1 VECFFFSV
9 GSGTIRC
16 FSFFVSLLAIAHSFL
31 PELTLPERWGRPF
44 VFFLLR
50 RTSKNAGKTS
60 ERFESFLFLLD
71 PLASRLFHALFV
83 FPSLILASSRR
94 NRVGVVLGSSS
105 WRFFAGCLFFFFFLG
120 TPTNPD
126 EIGKDLRYSSRSVFF
141 FSFYA
146 ILFGLLRARFITR
159 VHALPTTV
167 THKHTYVHANN
178 WREELLNGW
187 HSYFN
192 FLGCETSN
200 SARHDSMRFSTSAS
214 FWWPIHFARTPRDLS
229 NRIQLGVP
237 CSLFVANV
245 SPIRAC

>member
-1 VECFFFSV
+1 L
-9 GSGTIRC
+9 GS
-16 FSFFVSLLAIAHSFL
+16 SFC
-31 PELTLPERWGRPF
+31 
-44 VFFLLR
+44 FFLLR

-105 WRFFAGCLFFFFFLG
+105 WRFFCWLLVLLFFFG
-120 TPTNPD
+120 DPD
-126 EIGKDLRYSSRSVFF
+126 EPRRNRKRFEVFFSISF